1 MNNSKKRNRAAQI
14 RRFRARFVQSV
25 GAVLGNVLPAKSL
38 KQWIH
43 EECGNYRERIY
54 GPFRTLTL
62 FIEQVLGADHSC
74 QDAVARGLSDRV
86 SREQAPCSLNT
97 AGYCKARQR
106 LPLGLIA
113 RMGRETGDSLCA
125 QQPKEW
131 RWREREVKLV
141 DGTTVSMPDTKA
153 NQASFPQSRS
163 QKTGLGFPLARWVA
177 VVSEVLRVCARLG
190 GRAMQKQADG
200 RNGNDVEAR
209 RAASQGRDND
219 RGSLLRGLF
228 YDRVVCTAG
237 R

>member
-1 MNNSKKRNRAAQI
+1 MNNSKKRNLAAQI

-25 GAVLGNVLPAKSL
+25 GSVLGNVLPAKSL

-43 EECGNYRERIY
+43 EERGNYRERVY
-54 GPFRTLTL
+54 GPLRTLTL

-106 LPLGLIA
+106 LPLRLIA

-163 QKTGLGFPLARWVA
+163 QKTGLGFPLARLVA
-177 VVSEVLRVCARLG
+177 VVSLSCGSVLDWAVGPCKGKQTGETAMMWKLATQDFLRSPDSFTGAR
-190 GRAMQKQADG
+190 
-200 RNGNDVEAR
+200 
-209 RAASQGRDND
+209 S
-219 RGSLLRGLF
+219 
-228 YDRVVCTAG
+228 
-237 R
+237 